1 MKPIAILE
9 KGYETYRYRFG
20 NDDETIIRTGDGKI
34 LVGHDNGMCR
44 CLLSDDIVECDRV
57 TYMDESIIEY
67 YMSRPEGQD
76 EFTEDEYRA
85 VSKKIRDYLN
95 RMYYGFE
102 IINNNAVAYEMRYTQ
117 PRCKD
122 DVRLTAL
129 DYIVK
134 HGGKGYV
141 NYLLAGE

>member
-1 MKPIAILE
+1 MKNIAILE

-20 NDDETIIRTGDGKI
+20 KDDETIIRTGDGKI
-34 LVGHDNGMCR
+34 LEDNNNGMCR
-44 CLLSDDIVECDRV
+44 CILSDDILECDRI

-76 EFTEDEYRA
+76 EFTEDEYEI
-85 VSKKIRDYLN
+85 VSKKIRDYLD
-95 RMYYGFE
+95 RIYYGFE
-102 IINNNAVAYEMRYTQ
+102 IISHYEVVYEERYEQ

-122 DVRLTAL
+122 DIRLIAL